1 MLEKILH
8 IATFG
13 AFLVIAGFIGVFL
26 LQSLFVAEKIG
37 DSHTQAD
44 AEQAEQKSANKHF
57 DRGGAIPSERNI
69 TDRVIA
75 NYTKCLAVFTAF
87 LVLATIGLFVSGERS
102 IEISRRTAVAAK
114 DSATAAQKAANLAE
128 ETLIATNRPWISIT
142 AKVGPRGLYFNE
154 NGINLQVL
162 FFVEEFWKESRNR
175 GHDRGCPAAQC

>member
-57 DRGGAIPSERNI
+57 DRGGAIPSERNT

-75 NYTKCLAVFTAF
+75 NYTKCLAIFTAF

-102 IEISRRTAVAAK
+102 IEISRGTAVAAK